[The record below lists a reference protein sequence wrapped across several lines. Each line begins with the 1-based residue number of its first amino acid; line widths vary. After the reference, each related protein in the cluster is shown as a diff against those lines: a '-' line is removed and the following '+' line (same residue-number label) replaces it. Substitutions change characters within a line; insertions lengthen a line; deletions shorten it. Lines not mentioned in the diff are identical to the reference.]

1 MASLSAQMDV
11 IVEKTKNL
19 IQLCEALQEEND
31 LLKLEVQSLHVA
43 FQTSTDKV
51 QQLEEK
57 VKALAVAKSLDQS
70 AVDKEAINEKILD
83 TKQKI
88 NDLDIVEK
96 TKNLIQLCEALQ
108 EENDLLKLEVQS
120 LHVAFQ
126 TSTDKVQQ
134 LEEKVK
140 ALAVAKSLDQSAVDK
155 EAINEK
161 ILDTK
166 QKINDFVREID
177 RCIGLLK

>member
-1 MASLSAQMDV
+1 MAGLSTQVNV

-31 LLKLEVQSLHVA
+31 LLKLEVQSLQVA

-57 VKALAVAKSLDQS
+57 VKALAVAKTLDES
-70 AVDKEAINEKILD
+70 EVDR
-83 TKQKI
+83 
-88 NDLDIVEK
+88 
-96 TKNLIQLCEALQ
+96 
-108 EENDLLKLEVQS
+108 
-120 LHVAFQ
+120 
-126 TSTDKVQQ
+126 
-134 LEEKVK
+134 
-140 ALAVAKSLDQSAVDK
+140 

-177 RCIGLLK
+177 KCIELLK

>member
-1 MASLSAQMDV
+1 MAGLSTQMNV

-31 LLKLEVQSLHVA
+31 LLKLEVQSLQVA

-51 QQLEEK
+51 HQLEEK
-57 VKALAVAKSLDQS
+57 VKALAVAKTLDDS
-70 AVDKEAINEKILD
+70 EVDKD
-83 TKQKI
+83 
-88 NDLDIVEK
+88 
-96 TKNLIQLCEALQ
+96 
-108 EENDLLKLEVQS
+108 
-120 LHVAFQ
+120 
-126 TSTDKVQQ
+126 
-134 LEEKVK
+134 
-140 ALAVAKSLDQSAVDK
+140 
-155 EAINEK
+155 AINEK

>member
-1 MASLSAQMDV
+1 MAGLSTQVNV

-31 LLKLEVQSLHVA
+31 LLKLEVQSLQVA

-57 VKALAVAKSLDQS
+57 VKALAVAKTFEDSP
-70 AVDKEAINEKILD
+70 VDR
-83 TKQKI
+83 
-88 NDLDIVEK
+88 
-96 TKNLIQLCEALQ
+96 
-108 EENDLLKLEVQS
+108 
-120 LHVAFQ
+120 
-126 TSTDKVQQ
+126 
-134 LEEKVK
+134 
-140 ALAVAKSLDQSAVDK
+140 